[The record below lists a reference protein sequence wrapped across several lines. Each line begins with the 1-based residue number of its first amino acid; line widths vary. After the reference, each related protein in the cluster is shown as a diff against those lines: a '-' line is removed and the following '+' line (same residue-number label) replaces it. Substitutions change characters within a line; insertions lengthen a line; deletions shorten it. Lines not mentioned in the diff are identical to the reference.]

1 MYCSTLKKTLKICL
15 IFFPAQCYITLDL
28 CSNTS
33 QTFPKS
39 RQILRTQDRS
49 ISRKDSCEIHWRMY
63 IKLTSLKFNAKWWTE
78 TMNRTENLT
87 SWGLTFHTCYTISIA
102 VNKSG
107 FQNLYWSRRKFL
119 ERKRSLLRCSP
130 DELIKL
136 LIDASLNINC
146 FVITDYVNW
155 KRATFEWRE
164 FLRKLS
170 AAWTHSVQ
178 NNNQSMNWWS
188 CIVISLDSIRGE
200 HSTKFSAEVF
210 VPLHHSDAISH
221 RKLYLDLTQQ
231 FHLIQ
236 LSLNCYQDTFLTA
249 QDTLSIH
256 RLSSLIW
263 DQSFNIKS
271 YIRPKRI

>member
-1 MYCSTLKKTLKICL
+1 
-15 IFFPAQCYITLDL
+15 
-28 CSNTS
+28 
-33 QTFPKS
+33 
-39 RQILRTQDRS
+39 
-49 ISRKDSCEIHWRMY
+49 
-63 IKLTSLKFNAKWWTE
+63 
-78 TMNRTENLT
+78 MNRTEDLT
-87 SWGLTFHTCYTISIA
+87 SWGLTFHTCYTIPIT

-136 LIDASLNINC
+136 LIDASLNIIC
-146 FVITDYVNW
+146 CVITDYVNW

-188 CIVISLDSIRGE
+188 CIVIPLDSIRGE

-210 VPLHHSDAISH
+210 VPLHHSDSISH

-236 LSLNCYQDTFLTA
+236 LSKDTFLKSPLKILFQFIVYRASFETSVSISSRIFA
-249 QDTLSIH
+249 QREYKSFE
-256 RLSSLIW
+256 RLPVAWGHLKDEKTSQW
-263 DQSFNIKS
+263 
-271 YIRPKRI
+271 

>member
-1 MYCSTLKKTLKICL
+1 MRKFY
-15 IFFPAQCYITLDL
+15 PLDL

-39 RQILRTQDRS
+39 CQILRTQDRS

-78 TMNRTENLT
+78 TMNRTEGLT
-87 SWGLTFHTCYTISIA
+87 SWGLTFHTCYTIPIT

-136 LIDASLNINC
+136 LIDASLNIIC
-146 FVITDYVNW
+146 CVITDYVNW

-188 CIVISLDSIRGE
+188 CIVIPLDSIRGG
-200 HSTKFSAEVF
+200 T
-210 VPLHHSDAISH
+210 LHKIFRWSVRPSSPFWLYFTPKTISRLDTAISP
-221 RKLYLDLTQQ
+221 YSA
-231 FHLIQ
+231 I
-236 LSLNCYQDTFLTA
+236 
-249 QDTLSIH
+249 
-256 RLSSLIW
+256 
-263 DQSFNIKS
+263 
-271 YIRPKRI
+271 

>member
-1 MYCSTLKKTLKICL
+1 M
-15 IFFPAQCYITLDL
+15 

-39 RQILRTQDRS
+39 CQILRTQDRS

-136 LIDASLNINC
+136 LIDASLNIIC
-146 FVITDYVNW
+146 CVITDYVNW

-188 CIVISLDSIRGE
+188 CIVIPLDSIRGE
-200 HSTKFSAEVF
+200 HSTKFSTEVF
-210 VPLHHSDAISH
+210 VPLHHSNPISH
-221 RKLYLDLTQQ
+221 RKLSKTPFSPLKILFQ
-231 FHLIQ
+231 FIVYRASFETSVSISSRIFAQREYKSFKRLPVAWGHLKDEKTSQ
-236 LSLNCYQDTFLTA
+236 
-249 QDTLSIH
+249 
-256 RLSSLIW
+256 W
-263 DQSFNIKS
+263 
-271 YIRPKRI
+271 

>member
-1 MYCSTLKKTLKICL
+1 
-15 IFFPAQCYITLDL
+15 
-28 CSNTS
+28 
-33 QTFPKS
+33 
-39 RQILRTQDRS
+39 
-49 ISRKDSCEIHWRMY
+49 
-63 IKLTSLKFNAKWWTE
+63 
-78 TMNRTENLT
+78 MNRTEDLT
-87 SWGLTFHTCYTISIA
+87 SWGLTFHTCYTIPIT

-136 LIDASLNINC
+136 LIDASLNIIC
-146 FVITDYVNW
+146 CVITDYVNW

-188 CIVISLDSIRGE
+188 CIVIPLDSIRGE

-210 VPLHHSDAISH
+210 VPLHHSDSISH

-231 FHLIQ
+231 FHLIH
-236 LSLNCYQDTFLTA
+236 LSLSCYQDTFLKSPLKILFQFTVYRASFETSVSISSRTFA
-249 QDTLSIH
+249 QREYKSFE
-256 RLSSLIW
+256 RLPVAWGHLKDEKTSQW
-263 DQSFNIKS
+263 
-271 YIRPKRI
+271 

>member
-1 MYCSTLKKTLKICL
+1 M
-15 IFFPAQCYITLDL
+15 

-188 CIVISLDSIRGE
+188 CIVIPLDSIRGE

-210 VPLHHSDAISH
+210 VPLHHSDSISH

-236 LSLNCYQDTFLTA
+236 LSLEDTFLTA

-263 DQSFNIKS
+263 DQCFNIKS

>member
-1 MYCSTLKKTLKICL
+1 M
-15 IFFPAQCYITLDL
+15 

-39 RQILRTQDRS
+39 CQILRTQDRS

-188 CIVISLDSIRGE
+188 CIVIPLDPIRGE
-200 HSTKFSAEVF
+200 HSTKSPFWRYFTPKTISRLD
-210 VPLHHSDAISH
+210 PAISPYSVISQLLSRHLSH
-221 RKLYLDLTQQ
+221 RSRYL
-231 FHLIQ
+231 
-236 LSLNCYQDTFLTA
+236 
-249 QDTLSIH
+249 
-256 RLSSLIW
+256 SLIW
-263 DQSFNIKS
+263 DQCFNIKS